1 MLLYC
6 VPVANMRAFF
16 LNHLGKNLLRL
27 LVAVL
32 LVFSVQLSRADQ
44 LSLVP
49 MPPTDKEPEWLLG
62 SGKANLADF
71 AKMDVPD
78 GYRFCGPI
86 GARTLLLRMRNPV
99 PPNLVG
105 ILAPNTGK
113 WWIVLS
119 FSDIGYV
126 KGMDRN
132 TRIDAESV
140 LNLVRENLETQNEL
154 LTRQGMSPI
163 ASVDWAS
170 KPVFDASRGSLEWA
184 IRAETRTEKIVNL
197 RAEMET
203 QGVINHT
210 VRLLGRRGALD
221 ATAVELD
228 TADAEVIPLK
238 DLVNHIT
245 FNRGEAYTD
254 YQSGDKVAKL
264 RVEEIIAGVGA
275 KKPTP
280 AYLIP
285 AIWAGAVVLAG
296 VLVASS
302 ILLARRILRKQK
314 MSRAFP
320 DYEEHGYALAQVLS
334 KAQNGSGNHSGA
346 RRRRTFDYHRYYSD
360 MMVEVSGGSYSPNLT
375 ANGKPVSREVN
386 GKPAAAANGANHSM
400 VQANSEL
407 IANQMRLIE
416 EQKRLLQEQAKL
428 IEEKSKLIQERNQL
442 LEKQSELL
450 ERDVV

>member
-1 MLLYC
+1 
-6 VPVANMRAFF
+6 MRAFF
-16 LNHLGKNLLRL
+16 VNHLGKNLLNL
-27 LVAVL
+27 LVAVS
-32 LVFSVQLSRADQ
+32 LVFSVQLCRADQ
-44 LSLVP
+44 LSLAP
-49 MPPTDKEPEWLLG
+49 MPPTAHEPEWLLG
-62 SGKANLADF
+62 PGKADLAGF

-78 GYRFCGPI
+78 GYRFCDST

-105 ILAPNTGK
+105 ILAPNSGK
-113 WWIVLS
+113 WWVVLS
-119 FSDIGYV
+119 FLDTGYV

-132 TRIDAESV
+132 TRIDPEAV
-140 LNLVRENLETQNEL
+140 LNLLREDLQTQNEL

-163 ASVDWAS
+163 AAVNWAT
-170 KPVFDASRGSLEWA
+170 KPAYDASRGSLEWA

-197 RAEMET
+197 QSET
-203 QGVINHT
+203 EVQGVINHT
-210 VRLLGRRGALD
+210 VRLMGRRGALD

-245 FNRGEAYTD
+245 FDRGEAYAD

-264 RVEEIIAGVGA
+264 RIEEIIAGTEA
-275 KKPTP
+275 EKPMP
-280 AYLIP
+280 VYLVS
-285 AIWAGAVVLAG
+285 AICAGAVVLAG
-296 VLVASS
+296 ALVAAG
-302 ILLARRILRKQK
+302 ILLGRRILRKQK
-314 MSRAFP
+314 MSKAFP

-334 KAQNGSGNHSGA
+334 AAQNGSGNHSGA
-346 RRRRTFDYHRYYSD
+346 RRRRTFDYQRYYSD
-360 MMVEVSGGSYSPNLT
+360 MMIEVSGGSYSPNLT
-375 ANGKPVSREVN
+375 ANGKHVSREVN
-386 GKPAAAANGANHSM
+386 GKPAPAANGASYSL

-407 IANQMRLIE
+407 IANQGRLIE